1 MTDSSEHGSPA
12 DRGQAPT
19 PATTD
24 QAPAAAYAVEPQP
37 VRAASPGPDRSPG
50 GFGRG
55 PALALFVGGFLTCL
69 GLVLSTL
76 ALNGTIR
83 PASPAAVASPSAVAR
98 ASPPASASASPAAS
112 AAATLPPV
120 AAPSVVTPVDLADG
134 RALGK
139 KTAPVTVELW
149 EDFQCPFCQRFT
161 EQVEPQ
167 LVSTYIATG
176 KVRLVYR
183 DYAFLGQESFW
194 AEIAARLADQQGK
207 FWPYHDYLYAN
218 QGAVENEGAFAPARL
233 LQVAVAVGLDQAT
246 YSTCISDTATLQQVN
261 QSHQQGIGA
270 GVSGTPTIFIN
281 SQVQSAY
288 DLASLSTALDK
299 AYGNATPAP
308 LPSGAATPSSSP
320 AASPST

>member
-12 DRGQAPT
+12 DPGQAPT

-24 QAPAAAYAVEPQP
+24 RALAAAYAVEPQP

-50 GFGRG
+50 SFGRG
-55 PALALFVGGFLTCL
+55 PAVALFVGGFLTCL

-83 PASPAAVASPSAVAR
+83 PASPAAVASPSAVAK
-98 ASPPASASASPAAS
+98 ASPSASASASPAAS

-194 AEIAARLADQQGK
+194 AEIAARLADQQGR
-207 FWPYHDYLYAN
+207 FWPYHDYLFAN
-218 QGAVENEGAFAPARL
+218 QVGENVGGFAVERL
-233 LQVAVAVGLDQAT
+233 RTMAKAVGLDMAKFD
-246 YSTCISDTATLQQVN
+246 SGLEVTAAQTLFDKVDPTEKADAKKL
-261 QSHQQGIGA
+261 GIT
-270 GVSGTPTIFIN
+270 GTPTLVVAGTVLKAN
-281 SQVQSAY
+281 
-288 DLASLSTALDK
+288 DWGSLKTALD
-299 AYGNATPAP
+299 
-308 LPSGAATPSSSP
+308 AALAKP
-320 AASPST
+320 

>member
-1 MTDSSEHGSPA
+1 MTDSSEHGSRA
-12 DRGQAPT
+12 DPGQAPT
-19 PATTD
+19 PAATD

-55 PALALFVGGFLTCL
+55 SALALFVGGFLTCL

-83 PASPAAVASPSAVAR
+83 PASPAAVASPSAVAK
-98 ASPPASASASPAAS
+98 ASPSASASASPAAS

-207 FWPYHDYLYAN
+207 FWPYHDYLFAN
-218 QGAVENEGAFAPARL
+218 QVGENVGGFAVERL
-233 LQVAVAVGLDQAT
+233 RTMAEAVGLDMTRFDAGLEV
-246 YSTCISDTATLQQVN
+246 TAAQTLFDKVDPTEKADAKKL
-261 QSHQQGIGA
+261 GIT
-270 GVSGTPTIFIN
+270 GTPTLVVAGTVLKAN
-281 SQVQSAY
+281 
-288 DLASLSTALDK
+288 DWASLKTALD
-299 AYGNATPAP
+299 
-308 LPSGAATPSSSP
+308 AALAKP
-320 AASPST
+320 